1 MSLKDMSRDELLALK
16 QEKHDATVVLR
27 DEMRALNV
35 VLDIRT
41 AEMKQR
47 ERDAAAGNPDATS
60 TKVIGTVARAP
71 ADGRV

>member
-1 MSLKDMSRDELLALK
+1 MNRDELLALK
-16 QEKHDATVVLR
+16 QEQHDASVTLR
-27 DEMRALNV
+27 DEMLALNV

-47 ERDAAAGNPDATS
+47 ERDAAAGNPDAVS
-60 TKVIGTVARAP
+60 TNVIGTVARAP